1 MGYPKLLAFVG
12 KSGSGK
18 TTLVE
23 KLIAKLS
30 EAGLK
35 VGAVKRSHH
44 KVDIDREGKDSWR
57 FRNAGANPT
66 ILASDT
72 FMGYMERIEK
82 PLDMNLIARQFEGKA
97 DIVLIEGFKS
107 EVIPRFLVVTPAGVQ
122 DEEIDNVAGFIITEA
137 TQESLKSYGK
147 PVFYRNDIAPI
158 TEWIIDY
165 TDGR

>member
-1 MGYPKLLAFVG
+1 MGSPKLLAFVG

-23 KLIAKLS
+23 KLISNLS
-30 EAGLK
+30 EKGLK

-57 FRNAGANPT
+57 FRKAGANPT
-66 ILASDT
+66 IIASDT

-82 PLDMNLIARQFEGKA
+82 PLDMDLIARQFEGKA

-107 EVIPRFLVVTPAGVQ
+107 ELIPRFLVVTPAGVQ
-122 DEEIDNVAGFIITEA
+122 DEVIDNVVGFISTKE

-147 PVFYRNDIAPI
+147 PVFNRDDVAPI
-158 TEWIIDY
+158 TEWIINYADV
-165 TDGR
+165 R